1 MLKKHRDVMPYA
13 LVGGGVAFLD
23 LILFYIFVD
32 ILSLNYLFVNFFG
45 FLFGTALNYLLC
57 IKLVFKS
64 GVRFDKPTEVSLILI
79 LNIATLLASQ
89 GLIFLLIEV
98 SGLPS
103 LFSKLLTISL
113 LFLWNYTM
121 RKYFV
126 FKRSAF

>member
-1 MLKKHRDVMPYA
+1 MIPYA
-13 LVGGGVAFLD
+13 LVGGGVAFID
-23 LILFYIFVD
+23 LILFYFFVE
-32 ILSLNYLFVNFFG
+32 ILSLDYLFVNFFG

-64 GVRFDKPTEVSLILI
+64 GVRFNKPTEALLILI

-98 SGLPS
+98 SDISPI
-103 LFSKLLTISL
+103 FSKLLTISF
-113 LFLWNYTM
+113 LFLWNYSM